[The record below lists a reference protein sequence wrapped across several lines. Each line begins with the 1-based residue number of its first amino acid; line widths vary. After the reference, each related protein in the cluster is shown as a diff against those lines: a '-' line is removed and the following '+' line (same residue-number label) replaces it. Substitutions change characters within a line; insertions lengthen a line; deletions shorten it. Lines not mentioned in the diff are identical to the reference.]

1 MALPCGGRRA
11 ATLLH
16 PPLSSSTLPQGRDV
30 ALKRY
35 CSEPLKINERS
46 GGMKGKRSPSVPGR
60 SLLYCPDLGQGNFLL
75 PAPHLE
81 GCAEGFLVQDLSEV
95 LLLIILEMPRAQVRE
110 HAFQRGGRASP
121 AVHPWRGAVGQAQG
135 TGWHPS
141 WSGGEKS
148 YSATAE
154 QPSGTRVPRAA
165 RRQSR

>member
-121 AVHPWRGAVGQAQG
+121 QCTHGGGQWGRLRARAGTHHGQVGRRVTLPQQNSPAERGC
-135 TGWHPS
+135 
-141 WSGGEKS
+141 
-148 YSATAE
+148 
-154 QPSGTRVPRAA
+154 
-165 RRQSR
+165 